1 MSTALAAEVERINAS
16 LYRITRKGEFAQE
29 VPLRIHTH
37 DTDAGHGL
45 GGPAFSRAFT
55 TWIGQIC
62 TCNRKKD
69 PYDPDD
75 YGCSATPTRF
85 LRGSDHR
92 QHQQR
97 LKRALRKLRAIAPA
111 EHDAL
116 YLMLALGYSFDAA
129 RDKINEGR
137 LRRLQPEYSNTDFM
151 VLAVAGASKLIES
164 Y

>member
-1 MSTALAAEVERINAS
+1 MSAALAAEVERINAS
-16 LYRITRKGEFAQE
+16 LYRITRKGEFVQE
-29 VPLRIHTH
+29 VPLRIHTR
-37 DTDAGHGL
+37 DTDDGHGL
-45 GGPAFSRAFT
+45 GGPQFSRAFVSFV
-55 TWIGQIC
+55 GQLC
-62 TCNRKKD
+62 TCGRKKD

-75 YGCSATPTRF
+75 HGCSTTPTRF
-85 LRGSDHR
+85 LRGSDHKM
-92 QHQQR
+92 HAQR

-129 RDKINEGR
+129 RDKINDGR
-137 LRRLQPEYSNTDFM
+137 LRRLQPEYSETDFM